1 VTTPLTGQTLGKT
14 TIHDLLGQGG
24 MATVYKGY
32 QPDIDR
38 YVAVKVMSP
47 LPGQDSAFVERFKLE
62 ARTIA
67 RLQHPHILPL
77 YDFGQEQGL
86 LYLITAFA
94 PGGSISDL
102 IQQGPLP
109 IATVERLL
117 REVAGALDYAHRQ
130 NIIHRD
136 IKPANILLDREGHAL
151 LADFGIVK
159 LLSNMNTSPALTG
172 TTGVIGTPAYM
183 SPEQAN
189 GVNIDGRSDIY
200 GLGVVVYEMLTGR
213 QPFSAETPLQVLIK
227 QITEPPPLLR
237 IYAAD
242 LPPGLE
248 VVLQRALAKDPADRY
263 ATATD
268 FATAFTSAL
277 SHSATGTMRL
287 PEAPTTSVP
296 PPIAAT
302 VLPPTGETTYTTAPP
317 PTPRGGQ
324 TALVTA
330 LLALAAFALALLA
343 FITVTQR
350 GAPEVT
356 PANTD
361 APLAPTEVP
370 QATAIAFVSPGNDLG
385 SARYST
391 VDALGDTLTL
401 NAENLAPLPA
411 GSRYVVWLVNTD
423 DESTLRLGALA
434 VDVQGSGTL
443 VYTDEEGRLL
453 SALYNQISL
462 SVETED
468 AEEPKGELVYVAEVP
483 IALTNALRAIL
494 LESPDGING
503 GSLLDGAIR
512 EATIARQ
519 HAGYG
524 SNATNLSGVRLHA
537 EHAINILLGTEE
549 DLDGNGRGENPG
561 RGIGLLFFLDAIDAQ
576 VGAASEEAGDDPIV
590 QTQVEYVRVC
600 VLNTRGWMNEVIAL
614 EREMLAAESLEA
626 IEAER
631 ALSTELAAAMI
642 DGIDLNGN
650 GTVELF
656 EGECALRQIRESAIL
671 AGNLTLRE
679 TDAE

>member
-1 VTTPLTGQTLGKT
+1 MTTSLTGQTLGKT
-14 TIHDLLGQGG
+14 TIQDLLGQGG

-86 LYLITAFA
+86 LYLITAYA

-102 IQQGPLP
+102 IQKGPLP

-136 IKPANILLDREGHAL
+136 IKPANILLDKEGHAL

-159 LLSNMNTSPALTG
+159 LLSNVNTLPAITS

-189 GVNIDGRSDIY
+189 GINIDGRSDIY

-227 QITEPPPLLR
+227 HITEPPPLLR
-237 IYAAD
+237 DHAAD

-248 VVLQRALAKDPADRY
+248 VVLQRALAKDPTDRY
-263 ATATD
+263 ATATE
-268 FATAFTSAL
+268 FANAFTSAL
-277 SHSATGTMRL
+277 SHSSTGTMRL

-302 VLPPTGETTYTTAPP
+302 VLPPTGETTYTPLPP
-317 PTPRGGQ
+317 ARGGQ

-330 LLALAAFALALLA
+330 LLAVAAFALALLA

-350 GAPEVT
+350 GAPAAT

-361 APLAPTEVP
+361 VASTPTEVA
-370 QATAIAFVSPGNDLG
+370 QATAVAFVSPGNDLG

-391 VDALGDTLTL
+391 VNALGDTLTL
-401 NAENLAPLPA
+401 NAENLAPLPS
-411 GSRYVVWLVNTD
+411 GSRYIVWLVNTD
-423 DESTLRLGALA
+423 DGTLLRLGTLA

-443 VYTDEEGRLL
+443 IYTDEERRLL

-468 AEEPKGELVYVAEVP
+468 AEEPKGEIVYTAEVP

-524 SNATNLSGVRLHA
+524 SNASNLSGVRLHA

-549 DLDGNGRGENPG
+549 DLDGTGRGENPG

-576 VGAASEEAGDDPIV
+576 VSAASEEAGEDPIV

-614 EREMLAAESLEA
+614 EREMLGADSLEA
-626 IEAER
+626 TEAAR
-631 ALSTELAAAMI
+631 ARSTELTAAMI

-671 AGNLTLRE
+671 AGNLTLRAADE
-679 TDAE
+679 E

>member
-1 VTTPLTGQTLGKT
+1 MTTPLTGQTLGKT
-14 TIHDLLGQGG
+14 TIQDLLGQGG

-32 QPDIDR
+32 QPEIDR

-47 LPGQDSAFVERFKLE
+47 LPGQDSGFVERFKLE

-102 IQQGPLP
+102 IQKGPLP
-109 IATVERLL
+109 IPTAERLL
-117 REVAGALDYAHRQ
+117 REIAGALDYAHRQ

-159 LLSNMNTSPALTG
+159 LLSSMSTSPALTS

-189 GVNIDGRSDIY
+189 GISIDGRSDIY

-227 QITEPPPLLR
+227 HITEPPPLLR
-237 IYAAD
+237 EHGTD
-242 LPPGLE
+242 LPAGLE

-263 ATATD
+263 GTATE
-268 FATAFTSAL
+268 FATAFTNAL
-277 SHSATGTMRL
+277 SHSSTGTLRL
-287 PEAPTTSVP
+287 PEAPTTNVAP
-296 PPIAAT
+296 PAP
-302 VLPPTGETTYTTAPP
+302 VLPPTQTTDYAPP
-317 PTPRGGQ
+317 PQPRGGQ

-343 FITVTQR
+343 FIIVSQR
-350 GAPEVT
+350 GSPDAT
-356 PANTD
+356 PQNTD
-361 APLAPTEVP
+361 APPAPTEVA
-370 QATAIAFVSPGNDLG
+370 QATSIAFVSSADDVG

-391 VDALGDTLTL
+391 VNALGDTLTL
-401 NAENLAPLPA
+401 NAENLAPLPS
-411 GSRYVVWLVNTD
+411 GSRYVVWLVNTED
-423 DESTLRLGALA
+423 DTFQRLGTLA

-443 VYTDEEGRLL
+443 IYTDEEGRLL
-453 SALYNQISL
+453 SARFNQISL
-462 SVETED
+462 SVETDD
-468 AEEPKGELVYVAEVP
+468 ADEPKGEIVYTAEVP

-503 GSLLDGAIR
+503 GSLLDGAVR

-524 SNATNLSGVRLHA
+524 SNASNLSGVRQHA
-537 EHAINILLGTEE
+537 EHTINILLGTQE
-549 DLDGNGRGENPG
+549 DLDGDGRGENPG

-576 VGAASEEAGDDPIV
+576 VGAASDEAGDDPIV
-590 QTQVEYVRVC
+590 QAQVEYVRVC
-600 VLNTRGWMNEVIAL
+600 VLNTRNWMNEVIAL
-614 EREMLAAESLEA
+614 EREQLAADSLEA
-626 IEAER
+626 VETER
-631 ALSTELAAAMI
+631 ARSTELTAAMI
-642 DGIDLNGN
+642 DGVDLNGN

-656 EGECALRQIRESAIL
+656 EGECALRQIRESGIL
-671 AGNLTLRE
+671 AGNLTLRA
-679 TDAE
+679 TDGE